1 MSGEIIDQ
9 WKFELIGRSR
19 TLDVTKEYKSLIKK
33 DILRASNNN
42 IFPLKNSKVSTDE
55 FNYLK
60 ITNPKNKLWRP
71 ITIKKGAPF
80 SLFTGNLS
88 LESIGLDLVYFIN
101 TKISPNYKFL
111 FRDQLK
117 QLIKSQIYKIN
128 NCKLHI
134 ICIRNSDKDEKYIRD
149 IMKSLEINKNFK
161 TSLIFKNDDHMEYE
175 GINKVWELSQLDD
188 KRLIMYFHGKGLSYM
203 KNKFFY
209 IRQPLEKFIF
219 KLLIDEWEKNLE
231 TLLRFKSIKKI
242 GILSGGNGWLW
253 FNFWI
258 AKGSY
263 IKKLQKPLKTK
274 RACYYEDWLGRYL
287 IDQQNVAKENIF
299 CKEFLYKIDETF
311 SILNNPKKKKYN
323 IGTTCEVGRG
333 GFVGLGLVKYIYKIW
348 YLFYK
353 YLNLIIKYKNKNLLS
368 LIKRLN

>member
-1 MSGEIIDQ
+1 MPGEIIDH
-9 WKFELIGRSR
+9 WKFELIGRSK
-19 TLDVTKEYKSLIKK
+19 TLDVTREYKLLIKK
-33 DILRASNNN
+33 DLLSTFNNDIYN
-42 IFPLKNSKVSTDE
+42 LKNFRVANDA

-60 ITNPKNKLWRP
+60 ITNSKNKYWRP
-71 ITIKKGAPF
+71 VTIKKGSPF
-80 SLFTGNLS
+80 SLFLGNIS
-88 LESIGLDLVYFIN
+88 FKKVGIDIVYFIN

-117 QLIKSQIYKIN
+117 QLIKSKILKF

-134 ICIRNSDKDEKYIRD
+134 ICITNSNREENTIKNIL
-149 IMKSLEINKNFK
+149 KSLGIYKNFK

-175 GINKVWELSQLDD
+175 GINKVWELSKLDD

-203 KNKFFY
+203 KNKFIY
-209 IRQPLEKFIF
+209 IRQPTERFIF
-219 KLLIDEWEKNLE
+219 KLLIDDWQKNIE
-231 TLLRFKSIKKI
+231 TLLRFNSIEKI

-258 AKGSY
+258 SKASY
-263 IKKLQKPLKTK
+263 IKGLQKPLKTK

-287 IDQQNVAKENIF
+287 INYENVPKERIF

-333 GFVGLGLVKYIYKIW
+333 GFVGLGLVKFSYKIW

-353 YLNLIIKYKNKNLLS
+353 YLNLMIKFKNKFLYKDDKKIN
-368 LIKRLN
+368 